1 MRYSRDLSRKS
12 INQYPKTVI
21 RSGDQFIAGRSG
33 GVVGAIIPWRGG
45 CRFAGVAPAHIFLQ
59 AGTRELR
66 VGGITCRVSYIPDD
80 ADLAFFPIPAPC
92 QRTILG
98 KPHPGEAELV
108 NARHSIAC
116 RVSDSSWS
124 IVYVILPPGDLPG
137 PGDSGS
143 ALVQDER
150 VVGLLLSINMHT
162 CRGTAVSAEMIERE
176 IGK

>member
-1 MRYSRDLSRKS
+1 M
-12 INQYPKTVI
+12 I

-33 GVVGAIIPWRGG
+33 GVIGAIIPWRGG
-45 CRFAGVAPAHIFLQ
+45 FAGVAPAHIFQ
-59 AGTRELR
+59 QVGTRELR
-66 VGGITCRVSYIPDD
+66 LG
-80 ADLAFFPIPAPC
+80 LAFFPILAPC
-92 QRTILG
+92 QLTILG

-150 VVGLLLSINMHT
+150 VVGLLLSLNMHT

>member
-1 MRYSRDLSRKS
+1 
-12 INQYPKTVI
+12 VI
-21 RSGDQFIAGRSG
+21 RPGDQFIARRSG

-45 CRFAGVAPAHIFLQ
+45 FAGVAPAHIFLQ

-66 VGGITCRVSYIPDD
+66 VGGITCRVSYIPDN

-92 QRTILG
+92 QLTALG
-98 KPHPGEAELV
+98 KPHPGEAELA

-124 IVYVILPPGDLPG
+124 NVYGILPPGDLPG
-137 PGDSGS
+137 PGDSGT
-143 ALVQDER
+143 ALVQDGR

-176 IGK
+176 IEK

>member
-1 MRYSRDLSRKS
+1 MAVFSASVELEV
-12 INQYPKTVI
+12 NAT
-21 RSGDQFIAGRSG
+21 
-33 GVVGAIIPWRGG
+33 
-45 CRFAGVAPAHIFLQ
+45 FAALGHPNSSA
-59 AGTRELR
+59 
-66 VGGITCRVSYIPDD
+66 ITCRVSYIPGD
-80 ADLAFFPIPAPC
+80 ADLAFFPILAPC
-92 QRTILG
+92 QLTILG

-150 VVGLLLSINMHT
+150 VVGLLHT

>member
-1 MRYSRDLSRKS
+1 M
-12 INQYPKTVI
+12 I

-33 GVVGAIIPWRGG
+33 GVIGAIIPWRGG
-45 CRFAGVAPAHIFLQ
+45 FAGVAPAHIFQ
-59 AGTRELR
+59 QVGTRELR
-66 VGGITCRVSYIPDD
+66 LGGITCRVSYIPGD
-80 ADLAFFPIPAPC
+80 ADLAFFPILAPC
-92 QRTILG
+92 QLTILG

-108 NARHSIAC
+108 NARHSSAC

-150 VVGLLLSINMHT
+150 VVGLLLSLNMHT